1 MNIVIR
7 KANAGD
13 IDAVSEIYEHIHTA
27 DEQVMVLHT
36 LVIDPAAKG
45 SGYGRAF
52 MEFYEKYAVQSNC
65 NYLRIDTNER
75 NAAARRFNT
84 NNQ

>member
-13 IDAVSEIYEHIHTA
+13 IDAVSEIYKHIHTA
-27 DEQVMVLHT
+27 DEQVMGPHT

-52 MEFYEKYAVQSNC
+52 VEFYEKYAVQNNC